1 MIDIKALCE
10 EVQRLRPQVSTWF
23 VLDSES
29 LLQHPGPAARLEG
42 HVRAV
47 VGGLKTADAA
57 AAEAVLGTV
66 QQKPLDALKMDEEYL
81 GRQFGWIWTKRAQLC
96 AGGPLIGLLHVLFK
110 SQYILMQNY
119 V

>member
-1 MIDIKALCE
+1 MSYGYKLYVAIFEIKALWE
-10 EVQRLRPQVSTWF
+10 KFQRLRPQVSTWF

-81 GRQFGWIWTKRAQLC
+81 GRQFG
-96 AGGPLIGLLHVLFK
+96 
-110 SQYILMQNY
+110 
-119 V
+119 

>member
-1 MIDIKALCE
+1 MFAIVIFEILFEIKALWE
-10 EVQRLRPQVSTWF
+10 EFQGIRPQVSAWF

-47 VGGLKTADAA
+47 AGGLKTADAA

-81 GRQFGWIWTKRAQLC
+81 GRQFGSIWTKRAQLY
-96 AGGPLIGLLHVLFK
+96 AGGPLIGVLHV
-110 SQYILMQNY
+110 
-119 V
+119 